1 MSLVAGSG
9 KVTLLMRGRKKWY
22 TTQMKVREVVRLLRD
37 DGWVLVRTRGSHH
50 QYKHPT
56 KPGLVTIPGN
66 GNDELAAGTLNS
78 VMKQA
83 GLKP

>member
-1 MSLVAGSG
+1 
-9 KVTLLMRGRKKWY
+9 
-22 TTQMKVREVVRLLRD
+22 MKVREVVRLLRD